1 MRIEKPVTE
10 GMKDKVNRMYLVLR
24 RGGYFTKE
32 QLAEELNI
40 KSERSVRDVMSTLS
54 KKKPIIATS
63 DNRGYKLA
71 MTTDDLEEVVHSW
84 QEIDSRIDE
93 LDARRKQ
100 LIAFYDKCMKMTG
113 RG

>member
-1 MRIEKPVTE
+1 MRIGKPVTQ
-10 GMKDKVNRMYLVLR
+10 GMKDKVNRMYIVLR

-32 QLAEELNI
+32 QLAQELDI
-40 KSERSVRDVMSTLS
+40 KSERAVRDVMSTLS
-54 KKKPIIATS
+54 KRNPIIAMS
-63 DNRGYKLA
+63 DNKGYKLA

-84 QEIDSRIDE
+84 QEIDSRIEE

-100 LIAFYDKCMKMTG
+100 LIAFYDKMTG